1 MNQNKSI
8 TIVEIEDKKID
19 IKSIPFKPILEM
31 KEIRGKINNLL
42 KMEKDESYM
51 HITLTDTN
59 VIDAKNKL
67 ETIFPNIMKLDFEEY
82 YTNLGEKRDLKTL
95 KEKTI
100 FEHFSDFFEKQ
111 TKEKLTNE
119 EKEIVSS
126 ILLDIKEAK

>member
-1 MNQNKSI
+1 
-8 TIVEIEDKKID
+8 
-19 IKSIPFKPILEM
+19 M

-95 KEKTI
+95 KEKPYLNI
-100 FEHFSDFFEKQ
+100 FQISLKNKQ
-111 TKEKLTNE
+111 KKN
-119 EKEIVSS
+119 
-126 ILLDIKEAK
+126 

>member
-1 MNQNKSI
+1 
-8 TIVEIEDKKID
+8 
-19 IKSIPFKPILEM
+19 
-31 KEIRGKINNLL
+31 
-42 KMEKDESYM
+42 MEKDESYM